1 MDSEYNSPMT
11 SLLDEVVGYNW
22 VGGEVNAFF
31 FFHLFILSFNRYLLD
46 AFFLLGS
53 IPISGAITLDKSRI
67 LIVISYWA

>member
-31 FFHLFILSFNRYLLD
+31 SFICSFFHSTDIYWMPSFC
-46 AFFLLGS
+46 
-53 IPISGAITLDKSRI
+53 
-67 LIVISYWA
+67 